1 MSDFNYYAG
10 RASIPVISSEEEIA
24 RLSASQ
30 AQAYLLITDKDL
42 MEIKRLKNNREV
54 VIERRVG
61 DRKWYLLRLSTVAS

>member
-1 MSDFNYYAG
+1 
-10 RASIPVISSEEEIA
+10 VISLEEEIA
-24 RLSASQ
+24 RLSASH
-30 AQAYLLITDKDL
+30 AQAYLLINDKDL